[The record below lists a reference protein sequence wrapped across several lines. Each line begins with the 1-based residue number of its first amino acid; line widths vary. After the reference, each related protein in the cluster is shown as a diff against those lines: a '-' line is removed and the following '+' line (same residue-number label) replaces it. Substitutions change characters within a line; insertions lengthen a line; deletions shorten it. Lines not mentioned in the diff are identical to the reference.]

1 MAILIEAISVVIKR
15 SAIDSKFPGGWEAFV
30 INCPNQTLCAD
41 SALARVGFM
50 SPVDV
55 ESFIKYLENI
65 GFIYLQ
71 DNTAIDMVAVDQH
84 QGLAAPC
91 IWVEFGHVNLDG
103 DSTKRVAACQFSDG
117 AHEPLLTP
125 DSWEYEGSLSQT
137 YSFAPTEH
145 VDKSLEFLRHENG
158 LDVYLNKLTGKEIY
172 LGRTGEK

>member
-1 MAILIEAISVVIKR
+1 VAILIEAISVVIRR
-15 SAIDSKFPGGWEAFV
+15 SAIDSKYPGGWEAFV
-30 INCPNQTLCAD
+30 NDCPNQTLCAD

-55 ESFIKYLENI
+55 ESFIKHLENI

-71 DNTAIDMVAVDQH
+71 DNTAIDMVVADQ
-84 QGLAAPC
+84 QRGLAAKS

-103 DSTKRVAACQFSDG
+103 DATKRVAACQIADG
-117 AHEPLLTP
+117 ADEPLLTP
-125 DSWEYEGSLSQT
+125 DGWEYEGSLSQT
-137 YSFAPTEH
+137 YAFAPTEH

-158 LDVYLNKLTGKEIY
+158 LDVYFNKLTGKEVY